1 MASIDIFSVQPH
13 QVSRDMRGYSVFLY
27 GGWKTGKTTTAVKF
41 PKHFLLAFEKGYS
54 AIPGAMAQPI
64 NSWSEFRQVLR
75 QLKSDQAKERFETI
89 IVDTADI
96 AYDYCVKYI
105 CANNNVDTVSDI
117 PFGKG
122 YGLVEKEFDECLR
135 QVVQMGYGLV
145 VISHETD
152 KTFTNENGG
161 QFNKIVPTLDK
172 RANNVLAR
180 MCDIIGYTRS
190 VADDTGNEKVVMF
203 MRGTSRYEA
212 GSRFKYTPDYI
223 DLSYDNL
230 VKAIGDALDKQMAE
244 DGTELFTDKRENV
257 HIDTTSNLD
266 FDDLMKEF
274 GNIIANIP
282 GSSDIKQETD
292 DGKKFA
298 EYWQPRVSQVIEKY
312 LGKGRKIKDATRD
325 QVEAV
330 DLIITDLKDLVKYK
344 EV

>member
-1 MASIDIFSVQPH
+1 MGSIDIFNVAPH

-41 PKHFLLAFEKGYS
+41 PKHLLLAFEKGYS

-75 QLKSDQAKERFETI
+75 QLKDDKAKERFETI
-89 IVDTADI
+89 IVDTGDI
-96 AYDYCVKYI
+96 AYDLCCKYI
-105 CANNNVDTVSDI
+105 CANNNVDTIADI
-117 PFGKG
+117 GYGKG

-135 QVVQMGYGLV
+135 QIVQMGYGLV

-152 KTFTNENGG
+152 KTFTDEGG
-161 QFNKIVPTLDK
+161 KQYNKIVPTLDK

-190 VADDTGNEKVVMF
+190 VSDDNGNEKVVMF

-230 VKAIGDALDKQMAE
+230 VKAIGDALDKQMEE
-244 DGTELFTDKRENV
+244 DGAELFTDKRENI
-257 HIDTTSNLD
+257 HLDTTVTLD
-266 FDDLMKEF
+266 FDQLMKEF
-274 GNIIANIP
+274 STIIANIP
-282 GSSDIKQETD
+282 GSADAKLETEE
-292 DGKKFA
+292 GKKFA
-298 EYWQPRVSQVIEKY
+298 EYWQPRITQVIEKY
-312 LGKGRKIKDATRD
+312 LGKGKKIKDATRD
-325 QVEAV
+325 QVEAISLIV
-330 DLIITDLKDLVKYK
+330 DELKELVKA
-344 EV
+344 